1 MNLITIFVNFILN
14 FGGLKLICLLCS
26 DSIYTERYMN
36 KPNDNTDGYQ
46 SSSILPRA
54 SKLQDV
60 DFLLIHGTGD
70 GRLEVFKQ
78 KKTAMVT

>member
-1 MNLITIFVNFILN
+1 
-14 FGGLKLICLLCS
+14 
-26 DSIYTERYMN
+26 MN

-78 KKTAMVT
+78 KKDCNSCFFFFEGFSVVLFSFD

>member
-1 MNLITIFVNFILN
+1 
-14 FGGLKLICLLCS
+14 
-26 DSIYTERYMN
+26 MN

-78 KKTAMVT
+78 KKTAIVTLFEVFSVVLFSLELLST

>member
-1 MNLITIFVNFILN
+1 
-14 FGGLKLICLLCS
+14 
-26 DSIYTERYMN
+26 MN

-70 GRLEVFKQ
+70 GRSEIFKQ
-78 KKTAMVT
+78 KKTAIIASFFF

>member
-1 MNLITIFVNFILN
+1 
-14 FGGLKLICLLCS
+14 
-26 DSIYTERYMN
+26 MN
-36 KPNDNTDGYQ
+36 KPNDNTNGYQ

-70 GRLEVFKQ
+70 GRLQGFKQ
-78 KKTAMVT
+78 KRL